1 MLFISDVS
9 AVGSIFR
16 DTQKTLVPLFEETE
30 MPFNSFGG
38 YKDGT
43 QFNYSTSTNSK
54 TSATSC
60 FVEEVY
66 VSNLERGVQTRMRS
80 LNQDIFTS
88 IIDFELTKFRYP
100 RDC

>member
-1 MLFISDVS
+1 
-9 AVGSIFR
+9 
-16 DTQKTLVPLFEETE
+16 

-38 YKDGT
+38 YKDGA

-54 TSATSC
+54 NSTTSC

-80 LNQDIFTS
+80 LNPDIFTS